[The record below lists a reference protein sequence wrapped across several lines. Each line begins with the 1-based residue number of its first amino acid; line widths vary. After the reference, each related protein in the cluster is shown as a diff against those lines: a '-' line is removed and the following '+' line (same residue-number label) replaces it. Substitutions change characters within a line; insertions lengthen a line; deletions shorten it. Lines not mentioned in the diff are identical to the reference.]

1 MAIQQYTT
9 FRVGKYLFGL
19 NILLIR
25 EINRNTELTK
35 VQLTENFIL
44 GLMNLRGEIITIL
57 DLGERIGT
65 QTEEYDETSRCI
77 ILKTGKEFAPI
88 AGLLDNMAYKCE
100 DLVGLMV
107 NEIGDIISI
116 DDSDITKAPANF
128 TIDSK
133 FLSGVYKTESQL
145 LLLLNPNSVLNN

>member
-1 MAIQQYTT
+1 MAAQQYTT

-35 VQLTENFIL
+35 VDLTDDFIL

-57 DLGERIGT
+57 DLGRRIGT
-65 QTEEYDETSRCI
+65 TTEKYNESSRCI
-77 ILKTGKEFAPI
+77 ILKTGKEFSAI
-88 AGLLDNMAYKCE
+88 NDLLNNMTYKCD

-107 NEIGDIISI
+107 NEIGDIITI
-116 DDSDITKAPANF
+116 DDSEITIPPANF
-128 TIDSK
+128 TIDLK
-133 FLSGVYKTESQL
+133 YLSGVYQSDSQL
-145 LLLLNPNSVLNN
+145 LLLLNPNSVLND

>member
-1 MAIQQYTT
+1 MASQQYTT

-25 EINRNTELTK
+25 EINRNTELTQ
-35 VQLTENFIL
+35 VDLTDDFIL

-57 DLGERIGT
+57 DLGKRIGT
-65 QTEEYDETSRCI
+65 TTEEYNESSRCI

-88 AGLLDNMAYKCE
+88 SELLRNMTYNCD

-116 DDSDITKAPANF
+116 EDTDITNPPANF
-128 TIDSK
+128 TIDTK
-133 FLSGVYKTESQL
+133 YLSGVYQSESKL
-145 LLLLNPNSVLNN
+145 LLLLNPNSVLND